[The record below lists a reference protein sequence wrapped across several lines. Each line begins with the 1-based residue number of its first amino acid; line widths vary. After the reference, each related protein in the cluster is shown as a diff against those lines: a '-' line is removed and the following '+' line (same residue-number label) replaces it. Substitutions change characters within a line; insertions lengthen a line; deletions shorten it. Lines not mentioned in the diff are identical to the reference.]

1 MKETI
6 LVNPPAAAAS
16 GGLDRAQTLT
26 LSGTST
32 AASQLNACWYTFYAT
47 TDCHVAFSTD
57 PAMPAALTTDWLLP
71 AGSERSYFMNSTMY
85 FRAIQDVTG
94 GVLWFY
100 RSGP

>member
-6 LVNPPAAAAS
+6 LVNPPSAAAS
-16 GGLDRAQTLT
+16 GDRSRAQSLT

-32 AASQLNACWYTFYAT
+32 VAAALDACWYTFYST
-47 TDCHVAFSTD
+47 TDCHIAFSTD
-57 PAMPAALTTDWLLP
+57 PSMPAALATDWLLP
-71 AGSERSYFMNSTMY
+71 AGSERSYFMNSSMY
-85 FRAIQDVTG
+85 FRAIQDATG